1 MYANTQPFSFQ
12 LNFWVYVA
20 MGSRI
25 LLYVVWGQK
34 FLLLHLKVILVPFK
48 VPIPFP
54 YEIDKTEVPD
64 ISSLQYSLPNSI
76 MNHFLFLVVNTRIL
90 SVSSPIFLLLS
101 RPLSLFMIPQLH
113 VFLVWVI
120 RTTFLCPVLFTVL
133 LHIQQCTFI
142 FLCLNYSCHEA
153 EAFSELFDCDSQ
165 LGRYP
170 AAQIGL
176 R

>member
-48 VPIPFP
+48 VSIPFP
-54 YEIDKTEVPD
+54 YEIGKTEVPD
-64 ISSLQYSLPNSI
+64 VSSLQYSLPNSI

-120 RTTFLCPVLFTVL
+120 RTTFLCPLCYSLFCST
-133 LHIQQCTFI
+133 CN
-142 FLCLNYSCHEA
+142 CA
-153 EAFSELFDCDSQ
+153 RLFFCV
-165 LGRYP
+165 
-170 AAQIGL
+170 
-176 R
+176 